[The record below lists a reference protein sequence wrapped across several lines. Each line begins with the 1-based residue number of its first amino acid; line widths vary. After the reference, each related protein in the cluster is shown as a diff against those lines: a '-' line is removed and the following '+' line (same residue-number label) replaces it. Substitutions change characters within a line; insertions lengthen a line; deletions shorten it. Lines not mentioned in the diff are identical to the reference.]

1 LAVESPRPWTAPIGP
16 SRTRSSARAATDVR
30 IPMGVADLDHLSGG
44 VPLGSV
50 VLLWGD
56 SGSGHQEFALTSA
69 AHLMM
74 YHDDPGFH
82 PFHLGGYQGPVAVP
96 GRVLYVSTSRSRE
109 NLLQEVDAAFDA
121 PYRSV
126 LREHLA
132 FHDLSPAYFSD
143 SVVPSAWSAVG
154 TPLLGGTRTPPGGGA
169 GPLGAIADIIESEGE
184 KNLVIVDSLTDL
196 IVRKATDPE
205 QLVTLVKGL
214 RRRAKDLGGLVYLL
228 LTKGV
233 APPSLEQALSDSVD
247 GVLSFAWQAS
257 PHHSQ
262 RQRTMVIEKF
272 LPVLAHLREEQHG
285 RFVIMVR
292 DQSGLVTT
300 QYERV

>member
-1 LAVESPRPWTAPIGP
+1 
-16 SRTRSSARAATDVR
+16 
-30 IPMGVADLDHLSGG
+30 MGVADLDHLSGG
-44 VPLGSV
+44 VPVGSV

-74 YHDDPGFH
+74 FHDDPVAH
-82 PFHLGGYQGPVAVP
+82 PFHLGAYQGPVSIP

-121 PYRSV
+121 PYRDV
-126 LREHLA
+126 LRQHLV
-132 FHDLSPAYFSD
+132 FRDLSPSYFAD
-143 SVVPSAWSAVG
+143 SVVPASWSSVG
-154 TPLLGGTRTPPGGGA
+154 GSMLGGTRTPAGGGS
-169 GPLGAIADIIESEGE
+169 GPLGAIADLIEDEGE
-184 KNLVIVDSLTDL
+184 RSLVIIDSLTDL
-196 IVRKATDPE
+196 LVRKSTDTE
-205 QLVTLVKGL
+205 QLITLVKGL
-214 RRRAKDLGGLVYLL
+214 RRRAKELGGLVYLL

-233 APPSLEQALSDSVD
+233 GPASLEQALSDSVD
-247 GVLSFAWQAS
+247 GVLSFSWQAS
-257 PHHSQ
+257 PRHSQ

-285 RFVIMVR
+285 RFVIMVK

>member
-1 LAVESPRPWTAPIGP
+1 
-16 SRTRSSARAATDVR
+16 
-30 IPMGVADLDHLSGG
+30 MGVADLDHLSGG
-44 VPLGSV
+44 VPVGSV

-74 YHDDPGFH
+74 FHNDPAFH
-82 PFHLGGYQGPVAVP
+82 PFHLGPYQGPVSIP
-96 GRVLYVSTSRSRE
+96 RRVLYVSTSRSRE

-121 PYRSV
+121 PYREV
-126 LREHLA
+126 LRQHLA
-132 FHDLSPAYFSD
+132 FHDLSPSYFSD
-143 SVVPSAWSAVG
+143 SVVPAAWSSVG
-154 TPLLGGTRTPPGGGA
+154 GSLLGGTRTPPGGGA
-169 GPLGAIADIIESEGE
+169 GPLGAIADLVEAGAER
-184 KNLVIVDSLTDL
+184 NLVIIDSLTDL
-196 IVRKATDPE
+196 VVRKTTDPE
-205 QLVTLVKGL
+205 QLITLVKGL

-233 APPSLEQALSDSVD
+233 APPYLEQALSDSVD

-257 PHHSQ
+257 PKHSQ

-285 RFVIMVR
+285 RFVIMVS